1 MTIIFLY
8 TFILFVTL
16 CLITF
21 LFVGIIIRSR
31 GTIIIT
37 SFGIV
42 IQTILFCFF
51 RFFMFIWII
60 YNLFIWPI
68 FLLYVFCYFRLNN
81 CIKAHIPFVFFQVI
95 CDKMAVSKNTGE
107 CNSALFIVIC
117 SDSSI
122 NCTVNRWAN
131 PS

>member
-21 LFVGIIIRSR
+21 LFVGIIIRSH

-51 RFFMFIWII
+51 RFFMF
-60 YNLFIWPI
+60 
-68 FLLYVFCYFRLNN
+68 
-81 CIKAHIPFVFFQVI
+81 
-95 CDKMAVSKNTGE
+95 T
-107 CNSALFIVIC
+107 
-117 SDSSI
+117 
-122 NCTVNRWAN
+122 
-131 PS
+131 

>member
-51 RFFMFIWII
+51 FSLCSHKLSII
-60 YNLFIWPI
+60 YLFDQ
-68 FLLYVFCYFRLNN
+68 YSYC
-81 CIKAHIPFVFFQVI
+81 
-95 CDKMAVSKNTGE
+95 S
-107 CNSALFIVIC
+107 LFAI
-117 SDSSI
+117 SDAI
-122 NCTVNRWAN
+122 TV
-131 PS
+131 